1 MMRIIYFGTPFFAV
15 PSVYALLKNGA
26 DIAAVVTQP
35 DKIKGRGHKLSQPP
49 VKETA
54 LSEGIPVLQPD
65 NIRTDDFYV
74 EISKYIP
81 ECIIVVAYGKI
92 IPPSILNLPP
102 MGCVNVHAS
111 VLPKYRGAAPIQWAL
126 INGEKRTG
134 ITTMMM
140 DKGMDTGDILMQE
153 EIEIQ
158 KEDNA
163 MTLSDKLSEL
173 GASLLIKTMSALY
186 ARTIKPFPQSGE
198 PTYAP
203 PLRKESG
210 RIDWTLSAD
219 EINNLIRGTYPWPG
233 AYFYLNDERVGIL
246 KAGIAD
252 YDHNNSPGR
261 IEEIGNKE
269 IIVSTG
275 KGLLTI
281 SKVRPQGKQTMD
293 ATAFIRGRRL
303 QKGSFFGV

>member
-1 MMRIIYFGTPFFAV
+1 MRIIFFGTPVFAV
-15 PSVYALLKNGA
+15 PSLYALLQNGA

-54 LSEGIPVLQPD
+54 IAEGIPVLQPD
-65 NIRTDDFYV
+65 NIRTDDFYK
-74 EISKYIP
+74 EISKCRP
-81 ECIIVVAYGKI
+81 ESIIVVAYGKI

-140 DKGMDTGDILMQE
+140 DKGMDTGDIVMQE

-158 KEDNA
+158 QEDNTL
-163 MTLSDKLSEL
+163 TLSSRLSDL

-186 ARTIKPFPQSGE
+186 ARTIKPYPQSGE

-219 EINNLIRGTYPWPG
+219 EIYNLIRGTYPWPG

-252 YDHNNSPGR
+252 YGHNNFPGR
-261 IEEIGNKE
+261 LEDIGNKE
-269 IIVSTG
+269 ITVSTG

-281 SKVRPQGKQTMD
+281 SEVRPQGKQSMD
-293 ATAFIRGRRL
+293 APAFIRGRRL
-303 QKGSFFGV
+303 QKGSFLGV